1 MTSQEKINHPLHDN
15 DASQFEITV
24 IQVYRVMTQKKKVPL
39 VGGGNKF
46 SPGSEKLLD
55 QLSAH
60 NSIVPDCHP
69 WRNDIYYSRQRLTT
83 HQSTERVYGD
93 LPSRGTA
100 ILSFHHASRLRRFPS
115 ASAIRQDP
123 ADVSTVCTLPAQD
136 SRT

>member
-1 MTSQEKINHPLHDN
+1 
-15 DASQFEITV
+15 
-24 IQVYRVMTQKKKVPL
+24 MTQKKKVPL

-69 WRNDIYYSRQRLTT
+69 WRNDIYYSREKLTT
-83 HQSTERVYGD
+83 HQSTGRVYGD

-100 ILSFHHASRLRRFPS
+100 IFEFPSRFPVTTIPIRVHFAKIPLTS
-115 ASAIRQDP
+115 AQFAHCQHKTPGRKSTRSTRFPAIIHLFR
-123 ADVSTVCTLPAQD
+123 LE
-136 SRT
+136 